1 MFALG
6 PHRAPWVCCPC
17 PVWRALPRH
26 DVCCWGQ
33 AHRVGR
39 LAARRFGGPG
49 IGRKRLCHKV
59 LQWLPERSE
68 KAAAFLHQLR
78 NIAYQRGDYDDALE
92 WYRKSLPIFEAL
104 GNRTGMASSLSQMGV
119 LLTET
124 GHPTEAIRLNL
135 KSLALRRDLRL
146 PEVRINLHWLD
157 GQREAL
163 GQEAFQT
170 ALREH
175 LSEEEADAALR
186 LLDDQAAGDAG

>member
-1 MFALG
+1 LLLGTSSPSGSSRSGYRKSLAIDEALG
-6 PHRAPWVCCPC
+6 NRDGMAT
-17 PVWRALPRH
+17 
-26 DVCCWGQ
+26 
-33 AHRVGR
+33 
-39 LAARRFGGPG
+39 
-49 IGRKRLCHKV
+49 
-59 LQWLPERSE
+59 SY
-68 KAAAFLHQLR
+68 HQLGR
-78 NIAYQRGDYDDALE
+78 VAQDRGDYDDALE

-163 GQEAFQT
+163 GQEAFQ
-170 ALREH
+170 AARREH
-175 LSEEEADAALR
+175 LSEEEADAVLR